1 MQSTFVTTFYV
12 VTRLGLIFI
21 LHNKIF
27 GPAVNDSPPWRA
39 INTSWITNSPSLG
52 TDATTS
58 NRHTTQCSA
67 CRMKLEKMLILD
79 TVLENMVP
87 MINGKSI
94 SRKSQLVPN

>member
-1 MQSTFVTTFYV
+1 MTVH
-12 VTRLGLIFI
+12 LGVPSILQGFLI
-21 LHNKIF
+21 
-27 GPAVNDSPPWRA
+27 APPLA
-39 INTSWITNSPSLG
+39 QMLLPPTGIQHI
-52 TDATTS
+52 
-58 NRHTTQCSA
+58 CSA